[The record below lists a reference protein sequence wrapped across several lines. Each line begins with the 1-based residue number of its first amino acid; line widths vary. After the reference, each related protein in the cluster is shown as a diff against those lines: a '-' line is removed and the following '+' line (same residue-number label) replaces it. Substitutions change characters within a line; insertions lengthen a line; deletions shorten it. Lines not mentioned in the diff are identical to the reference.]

1 MSDVLDRTVPTE
13 GVPVPKAQ
21 PKPASLGL
29 DAVGKQRVTS
39 ALGMGDM
46 DRTLREDKARIA
58 ALDERASFP
67 KLTPPPPQ
75 QAQTDPLQAFG
86 QPAMWLAAFG
96 SLMTRRPLVNAIN
109 AAGTV
114 LQATHQM
121 DQAAAKSAYD
131 TWKIESE
138 NAIKLAKFEQDSLKN
153 AIARYGTDARSGEAM
168 LRTHIL
174 AYKAASLDTIYQ
186 EGGMPAVIAHEKHGR
201 GSLAGAETGV
211 AQINKQVET
220 TMGIVTGWRSDDPTL
235 QAKAIEDKVASD
247 RPFAKTP
254 VQKLAQHQNEQ
265 MAVAL
270 AADLKSGDP
279 EKQAAAQ
286 KRGEQ
291 IISMAAGVLK
301 APKPEHDKNLKW
313 EIFTDP
319 TNGTQYRSA
328 MGKDGKPINLTLT
341 GEPYT
346 PGGASRI
353 GTALDAGVAK
363 ARDAKQEALQL
374 HQDRLATIAE
384 DKLISSEERDRRKQD
399 ETERYHRVIEQAKID
414 NPSPASAKE
423 KDAEI
428 LATEK
433 FKEAHDGRA
442 PGPGDAAEMAHL
454 RGIARAEKPGFTPQ
468 MSELMA
474 ELAMRGVTIPAG
486 YRSRDQQ
493 IAAYSG
499 AIATNPGKS
508 MAEIADLIKIGQ
520 IEFGAQKK
528 ETTTAAGVAGRVAIA
543 VNELE
548 TMGDLALAA
557 SAAVPRGSFM
567 PISKLMQITD
577 KNLSDPALRDLK
589 IKTTSIMNAYDVMAA
604 RGGTDKEKRLDARN
618 LLLSADSP
626 AVYARAIKAFR
637 EEGAAAQL
645 AAEKAM
651 HVRPSTPPAT
661 ASGKADGSAV
671 QKPTGMTD
679 DALRSAAKSSIASGK
694 NKAAIIEQLR
704 AWGVDTSGL

>member
-1 MSDVLDRTVPTE
+1 MSDVLDRTVPE
-13 GVPVPKAQ
+13 AMPVPKAQ

-29 DAVGKQRVTS
+29 DAGSKQRVTS

-46 DRTLREDKARIA
+46 DQTLREDKARIA

-174 AYKAASLDTIYQ
+174 AYEAASLDTIYQ
-186 EGGMPAVIAHEKHGR
+186 QGGMPAVIAHEKHGR

-220 TMGIVTGWRSDDPTL
+220 TMGIVTGWRSDDPVK
-235 QAKAIEDKVASD
+235 QAKAIEEKIASD

-265 MAVAL
+265 MAAAL
-270 AADLKSGDP
+270 VADLKSGDP

-286 KRGEQ
+286 RHGEQ
-291 IISMAAGVLK
+291 IMSMSAGVLK
-301 APKPEHDKNLKW
+301 TPTEKKP
-313 EIFTDP
+313 
-319 TNGTQYRSA
+319 SA
-328 MGKDGKPINLTLT
+328 A
-341 GEPYT
+341 GE
-346 PGGASRI
+346 
-353 GTALDAGVAK
+353 
-363 ARDAKQEALQL
+363 
-374 HQDRLATIAE
+374 
-384 DKLISSEERDRRKQD
+384 
-399 ETERYHRVIEQAKID
+399 
-414 NPSPASAKE
+414 KE

-433 FKEAHDGRA
+433 FKNAHDGRA
-442 PGPGDAAEMAHL
+442 PGPGDAAEMARL
-454 RGIARAEKPGFTPQ
+454 REIARAEKPGFTPQ

-508 MAEIADLIKIGQ
+508 MAEIAELIKIGQ

-543 VNELE
+543 VNEFE

-626 AVYARAIKAFR
+626 EVYARAIKAFR

-694 NKAAIIEQLR
+694 NKAAIFEQLR

>member
-1 MSDVLDRTVPTE
+1 MSDVLDRTVPKVD
-13 GVPVPKAQ
+13 VPVPKGQ

-29 DAVGKQRVTS
+29 DAGSKQRVTS

-46 DRTLREDKARIA
+46 DQTLREDKARIA

-220 TMGIVTGWRSDDPTL
+220 TMGIVTNWRSDNPTL

-265 MAVAL
+265 MAAAL

-286 KRGEQ
+286 RRGEQ
-291 IISMAAGVLK
+291 IMSMAAGLLK
-301 APKPEHDKNLKW
+301 APTEKKL
-313 EIFTDP
+313 
-319 TNGTQYRSA
+319 SA
-328 MGKDGKPINLTLT
+328 A
-341 GEPYT
+341 GE
-346 PGGASRI
+346 
-353 GTALDAGVAK
+353 
-363 ARDAKQEALQL
+363 
-374 HQDRLATIAE
+374 
-384 DKLISSEERDRRKQD
+384 
-399 ETERYHRVIEQAKID
+399 
-414 NPSPASAKE
+414 KE
-423 KDAEI
+423 KDAET
-428 LATEK
+428 LAIEK
-433 FKEAHDGRA
+433 FMEAHDGRA
-442 PGPGDAAEMAHL
+442 PGPGDAAEMARL

-543 VNELE
+543 VNEFE

-589 IKTTSIMNAYDVMAA
+589 IKTISIMNAYDVLAA

>member
-1 MSDVLDRTVPTE
+1 MSDVLDRTVPKADVPKAD
-13 GVPVPKAQ
+13 VPVPKAQ

-29 DAVGKQRVTS
+29 DAGSKQRVTS

-174 AYKAASLDTIYQ
+174 AYEAASLDTIYQ
-186 EGGMPAVIAHEKHGR
+186 QGGMPAVIAHEKHGR
-201 GSLAGAETGV
+201 GSLASAEAGV

-220 TMGIVTGWRSDDPTL
+220 TTGIVADWRSDDPNL
-235 QAKAIEDKVASD
+235 QAKAIKNKVASD

-265 MAVAL
+265 MAAAL
-270 AADLKSGDP
+270 AADLTSGDP
-279 EKQAAAQ
+279 EKQLAAQ
-286 KRGEQ
+286 RRGEQ
-291 IISMAAGVLK
+291 IMSMAAGLLK
-301 APKPEHDKNLKW
+301 ATKPD
-313 EIFTDP
+313 
-319 TNGTQYRSA
+319 SA
-328 MGKDGKPINLTLT
+328 
-341 GEPYT
+341 
-346 PGGASRI
+346 
-353 GTALDAGVAK
+353 
-363 ARDAKQEALQL
+363 
-374 HQDRLATIAE
+374 
-384 DKLISSEERDRRKQD
+384 
-399 ETERYHRVIEQAKID
+399 
-414 NPSPASAKE
+414 ASAKE
-423 KDAEI
+423 KDAET
-428 LATEK
+428 LAIEK
-433 FKEAHDGRA
+433 FKEKHDGRA
-442 PGPGDAAEMAHL
+442 PGPGDAAEMASL

-543 VNELE
+543 VNEME

-589 IKTTSIMNAYDVMAA
+589 IKTASIMNAYDVLAA

>member
-1 MSDVLDRTVPTE
+1 MSDVLNRTVPAE
-13 GVPVPKAQ
+13 DVPAPKAQ
-21 PKPASLGL
+21 PKPASLVL
-29 DAVGKQRVTS
+29 DAGGKQRVTS

-46 DRTLREDKARIA
+46 DQTLREDKARIA

-220 TMGIVTGWRSDDPTL
+220 TMGIVTNWRSDDPTL

-265 MAVAL
+265 MAAAL
-270 AADLKSGDP
+270 VADLKSGDP

-286 KRGEQ
+286 RHGEQ
-291 IISMAAGVLK
+291 IMSMAAGVLK
-301 APKPEHDKNLKW
+301 G
-313 EIFTDP
+313 P
-319 TNGTQYRSA
+319 TEKKLSA
-328 MGKDGKPINLTLT
+328 A
-341 GEPYT
+341 GE
-346 PGGASRI
+346 
-353 GTALDAGVAK
+353 
-363 ARDAKQEALQL
+363 
-374 HQDRLATIAE
+374 
-384 DKLISSEERDRRKQD
+384 
-399 ETERYHRVIEQAKID
+399 
-414 NPSPASAKE
+414 KE
-423 KDAEI
+423 KDAET

-433 FKEAHDGRA
+433 FKQLHGRD

-626 AVYARAIKAFR
+626 EVYARAIKAFR